1 MTLGQT
7 QPVAMTEPLI
17 GPSAARPDAGDGYP
31 SRSKVAAA
39 LGEPVPPVSIE
50 NPILNSPFHEPTR
63 QFKFDDDG
71 ITSEWVSTRGT
82 ASVTL

>member
-7 QPVAMTEPLI
+7 QPVVMAELLI
-17 GPSAARPDAGDGYP
+17 GPSAALAHASDGYP
-31 SRSKVAAA
+31 SRSNVAAA

-50 NPILNSPFHEPTR
+50 NPILNSPFHEPTP

-71 ITSEWVSTRGT
+71 ITREWVSQRGPL
-82 ASVTL
+82 A